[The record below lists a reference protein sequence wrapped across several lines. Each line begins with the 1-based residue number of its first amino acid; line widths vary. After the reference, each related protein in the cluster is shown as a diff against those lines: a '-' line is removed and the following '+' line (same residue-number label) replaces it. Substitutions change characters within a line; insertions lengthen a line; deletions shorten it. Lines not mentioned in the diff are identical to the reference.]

1 MNKFGRYTT
10 LRFRE
15 TISNLQDLLELFPR
29 MGKIEPELSNKKY
42 EYRSFVVH
50 EHFKMVY
57 RLDEMKDVVYVIH
70 FWDVR
75 REPQRLAEE
84 IEKL

>member
-1 MNKFGRYTT
+1 MHKQSLHDFVG
-10 LRFRE
+10 
-15 TISNLQDLLELFPR
+15 LFCSLF
-29 MGKIEPELSNKKY
+29 MQGEAQKIFP
-42 EYRSFVVH
+42 VH

-57 RLDEMKDVVYVIH
+57 RLDEMKDVVYIIH